1 MPLVLRAMTTDQ
13 LIAEIADPGP
23 DLPPQ
28 APRRLNRLAVRV
40 LDQPQRRQIRGIS
53 LGHLYASTRRK
64 RFRRRQGLTQ

>member
-40 LDQPQRRQIRGIS
+40 LDQPQRRQVRGSS
-53 LGHLYASTRRK
+53 LWRLYAGPAERI
-64 RFRRRQGLTQ
+64 RRRQGLTQ